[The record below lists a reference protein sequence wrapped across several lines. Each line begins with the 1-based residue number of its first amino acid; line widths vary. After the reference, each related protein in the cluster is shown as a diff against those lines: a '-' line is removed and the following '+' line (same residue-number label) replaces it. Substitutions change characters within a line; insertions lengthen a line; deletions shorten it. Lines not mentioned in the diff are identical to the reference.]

1 MKENLEDILRKSLE
15 QSQVEWPEEGHEAR
29 FAARLQEQ
37 KKSKTKVFNLSW
49 VKYAAAAVAVGI
61 GLVIAFY
68 PEKQYPPVAQAEEV
82 VHPAVE
88 RAEEFYASRA
98 NLDWSHVDQSDE
110 QIKGFLSSM
119 KQLEKES
126 KRLDS
131 LLMLNINN
139 ERIVQGLIDNY
150 QYRLRVIEQ
159 LKKYIEIK
167 NQLKKEG
174 HENNI

>member
-1 MKENLEDILRKSLE
+1 MKENIEEILKKALE

-29 FAARLQEQ
+29 FTARLQER
-37 KKSKTKVFNLSW
+37 KKSKGKIFKLSW

-61 GLVIAFY
+61 GLLITFY
-68 PEKQYPPVAQAEEV
+68 PEKQFPPVAQTEEV

-98 NLDWSHVDQSDE
+98 NLDWSSVDQSDE
-110 QIKGFLSSM
+110 QVKQFVTSM
-119 KQLEKES
+119 KLLEKES
-126 KRLDS
+126 HKLDS
-131 LLMLNINN
+131 LLLLNINN
-139 ERIVQGLIDNY
+139 EKIVQGLIDNY
-150 QYRLRVIEQ
+150 QFRLRVIEQ

-167 NQLKKEG
+167 NQLKKTG

>member
-37 KKSKTKVFNLSW
+37 NKSKGKILKLSW
-49 VKYAAAAVAVGI
+49 VKYAAAAAVVGI
-61 GLVIAFY
+61 GLTIAFY
-68 PEKQYPPVAQAEEV
+68 PEKQYPPVAQTEEI

-88 RAEEFYASRA
+88 KAEEFYASRA

-110 QIKGFLSSM
+110 QVKQFVSSM
-119 KQLEKES
+119 KLLEQEGH
-126 KRLDS
+126 RLDS
-131 LLMLNINN
+131 LLMYNINN
-139 ERIVQGLIDNY
+139 EKLVQGLIDNY

-167 NQLKKEG
+167 NQLKKTG